1 MLTRGGFDAA
11 RSRMVPLRST
21 GDGTLWAVPTPS
33 ERRALLFVA
42 AVAALGLGVRGLRAF
57 RPPQMPGTAREALV
71 SQMAAVDSAVTRGGR
86 SRSKAPGSGSSVGSS
101 SSPAAARSVG
111 SAAAARGPVD
121 LDRATEGE
129 LDALPGIGPALARRI
144 IEDRTN
150 SGPFGSLDALQDVR
164 GIGPALATKLAPFV
178 TFSAAPR
185 PPRAAAARSP
195 RVHP

>member
-1 MLTRGGFDAA
+1 
-11 RSRMVPLRST
+11 MVPLRST

-101 SSPAAARSVG
+101 SSVG